1 MFVLLLSSW
10 MVVAQSYQFK
20 HLEVS
25 DGLSNNSVNTIC
37 KDRDG
42 FMWFGTTTGLNRYDG
57 YTFKIYQ
64 HAENDPGSLPDN
76 YITDIV
82 EMPDGRF
89 WVNTGRGYVLF
100 DKEQDCFITDVTG
113 FMKNLESGG
122 VPEQVFVDREGNT
135 CLSVAGEGCY
145 RYKEG
150 GKRLFFSYV
159 EHSLPEHGVTQIAE
173 CSDGLLLIYNTGLL
187 VCLDRATLAIKW
199 KSDEIKKYIPAG
211 KTIEFSLFV
220 DRDNC
225 IWAYSLMGIW
235 AYDCGTKSWRTDL
248 TAIWSSRPDV
258 IIHAV
263 AQDIEGRIWVGKDYD
278 GIDVLEKETGKVTS
292 LVAHDDNGRSLP
304 HNTIYDLYAD
314 RDGIMWVGTYK
325 KGVSYYSE
333 SIFKFNMYEWGDI
346 TCIEQADENRLWL
359 GTNDHGILLWNRST
373 GKAEPFWR
381 DAEGQLPNP
390 VVSMLKSK
398 DGKLWV
404 GTFNGGLYCMDGS
417 RVRSYKEG
425 VGNTL
430 ASNNVWALVED
441 DKGRIWI
448 ASLGGGLQCLE
459 PVSGTFET
467 YTSSNSALLEN
478 NVTSLCWVDNNTLFF
493 GTANQGVGMMDMRT
507 REIKKIQGQSGN
519 VKLSNDAVNHVYKD
533 SRGLVWIAT
542 REGLNVYDTRRHV
555 FLDLSSVA
563 EAKGNFI
570 AAITE
575 DQERNMWVSTSR
587 KVIRVTVASD
597 GKGSYLF
604 DSRAYNSEDG
614 LQNCDFNQRSI
625 KTLHNG
631 IIAIGGLYGVNVFAP
646 DHIRYNK
653 MLPNVMFTGLSLFD
667 EAVKVGQSYGGRVLI
682 EKELNDVENVEF
694 DYKQN
699 IFSVSFASDNYN
711 LPEKTQYMYK
721 LEGFNNDW
729 LTLPLGVHNV
739 TFTNLAPG
747 KYVLRVKAINSDGYV
762 GIKEATLG
770 IVVNPPFW
778 MSWWAYLLYA
788 VGLVIVLFLARYR
801 MLKREREKFH
811 LQQIENEV
819 AKNEEINNMKF
830 RFFTNVSHELRTPLT
845 LIISPLEGMLKETT
859 DELQSTRLQL
869 MYRNAQRLL
878 HLVNQL
884 LDFRKGEM
892 STHQLSLSEGDII
905 SYVHSVCNSFL
916 LMADKKHIQ
925 FSFFSGIDTFSMA
938 FDADKVGKIV
948 MNLLSNAFKF
958 TPEGGR
964 VTVMIEHVAGTPDIL
979 EIKIADTG
987 IGISDVDKEHIFER
1001 FYQAGHKGVEETTG
1015 NGIGLSLVRDFVT
1028 LHEGEVKV
1036 FDNIGMGSVFVIQF
1050 PVKHVETQV
1059 QLPEETGM
1067 PAGDEEDKEM
1077 KEEAREEMERKNFPL
1092 LLIVDDNEDFRIFMR
1107 YSLELQY
1114 RVKLAVNGKE
1124 AWEMMQEELPDLVIS
1139 DVMMPQMDG
1148 NELCRLIKQDKRTAH
1163 IPVILLTARQN
1174 TEAKLEGLQTGA
1186 DDYVTKPFNM
1196 TILVLRIRKLIELS
1210 RYHRVTQGMI
1220 DPAPS
1225 EIVITSLDEKLI
1237 EKAIKYVEDNMSRT
1251 ELSVEEL
1258 SRELGMSRVH
1268 LYKKLLQITGKT
1280 PIEFIRVIRLKR
1292 AAQLLRESQLHVS
1305 EVAFE
1310 VGFNNPKYFSR
1321 YFKDELGVLPSVYQ
1335 EKEGK

>member
-1 MFVLLLSSW
+1 
-10 MVVAQSYQFK
+10 
-20 HLEVS
+20 
-25 DGLSNNSVNTIC
+25 
-37 KDRDG
+37 
-42 FMWFGTTTGLNRYDG
+42 
-57 YTFKIYQ
+57 
-64 HAENDPGSLPDN
+64 
-76 YITDIV
+76 
-82 EMPDGRF
+82 
-89 WVNTGRGYVLF
+89 
-100 DKEQDCFITDVTG
+100 
-113 FMKNLESGG
+113 
-122 VPEQVFVDREGNT
+122 
-135 CLSVAGEGCY
+135 
-145 RYKEG
+145 
-150 GKRLFFSYV
+150 
-159 EHSLPEHGVTQIAE
+159 
-173 CSDGLLLIYNTGLL
+173 
-187 VCLDRATLAIKW
+187 
-199 KSDEIKKYIPAG
+199 
-211 KTIEFSLFV
+211 
-220 DRDNC
+220 
-225 IWAYSLMGIW
+225 
-235 AYDCGTKSWRTDL
+235 
-248 TAIWSSRPDV
+248 
-258 IIHAV
+258 
-263 AQDIEGRIWVGKDYD
+263 
-278 GIDVLEKETGKVTS
+278 
-292 LVAHDDNGRSLP
+292 
-304 HNTIYDLYAD
+304 
-314 RDGIMWVGTYK
+314 
-325 KGVSYYSE
+325 
-333 SIFKFNMYEWGDI
+333 
-346 TCIEQADENRLWL
+346 
-359 GTNDHGILLWNRST
+359 
-373 GKAEPFWR
+373 
-381 DAEGQLPNP
+381 
-390 VVSMLKSK
+390 
-398 DGKLWV
+398 
-404 GTFNGGLYCMDGS
+404 
-417 RVRSYKEG
+417 
-425 VGNTL
+425 
-430 ASNNVWALVED
+430 
-441 DKGRIWI
+441 
-448 ASLGGGLQCLE
+448 
-459 PVSGTFET
+459 
-467 YTSSNSALLEN
+467 
-478 NVTSLCWVDNNTLFF
+478 
-493 GTANQGVGMMDMRT
+493 
-507 REIKKIQGQSGN
+507 
-519 VKLSNDAVNHVYKD
+519 
-533 SRGLVWIAT
+533 
-542 REGLNVYDTRRHV
+542 
-555 FLDLSSVA
+555 
-563 EAKGNFI
+563 
-570 AAITE
+570 
-575 DQERNMWVSTSR
+575 MWVSTSR

-729 LTLPLGVHNV
+729 LTLPVGVHNV

-788 VGLVIVLFLARYR
+788 AGLVVVLFLARYR

-964 VTVMIEHVAGTPDIL
+964 VTVMIEHVTGTPDTL

-987 IGISDVDKEHIFER
+987 IGISDVDKEHIFDR
-1001 FYQAGHKGVEETTG
+1001 FYQADHKGVEETTG

-1036 FDNIGMGSVFVIQF
+1036 FDNIGTGSVFVIQF

-1067 PAGDEEDKEM
+1067 SVGDEEDREM
-1077 KEEAREEMERKNFPL
+1077 KEEVREETGRKDFPL
-1092 LLIVDDNEDFRIFMR
+1092 LLVVDDNEDFRIFMR

-1114 RVKLAVNGKE
+1114 RVKLAVNGNE

-1148 NELCRLIKQDKRTAH
+1148 NELCRLIKQDKRIAH

-1268 LYKKLLQITGKT
+1268 LYKKLLQIT
-1280 PIEFIRVIRLKR
+1280 R
-1292 AAQLLRESQLHVS
+1292 
-1305 EVAFE
+1305 
-1310 VGFNNPKYFSR
+1310 
-1321 YFKDELGVLPSVYQ
+1321 KDTY
-1335 EKEGK
+1335 

>member
-1321 YFKDELGVLPSVYQ
+1321 YFKREFGIRIA
-1335 EKEGK
+1335 